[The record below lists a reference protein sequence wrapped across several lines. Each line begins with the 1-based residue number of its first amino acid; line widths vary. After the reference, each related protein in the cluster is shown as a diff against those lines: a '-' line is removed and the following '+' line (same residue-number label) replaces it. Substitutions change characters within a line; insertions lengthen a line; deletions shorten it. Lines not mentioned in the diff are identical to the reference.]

1 MCPELSVAGCDGDMG
16 EEEGSVDRSLTR
28 EELLER
34 LSLLEQEEGRR
45 KDAERFAE
53 AVLNSLSAHIAIL
66 DEHGV
71 IIETNRAWKAFAHAN
86 AIRMRPDTLAVNY
99 LQICEASAGD
109 HADEAREVARGI
121 RAVIAGE
128 IEEFVIDYPCHS
140 PHEKRWF
147 YMRATRLTGATT
159 VRVVVS
165 HENITAL
172 KRAEESLR
180 NREVELEQQS
190 RNLEEA
196 NTALKVLLQQ
206 RENDKRDLEENV
218 LVNIRNFTLPYLEK
232 LKTARLAPQHQTY
245 LEIMESHLKEIV
257 SPFLRR
263 LSVQHLQLTPQ
274 EIQVA
279 ALVKEG
285 RATKDIALSLNLSTN
300 AVEFHRKNIRKKLG
314 LSNVKTN
321 LRSYLLSLA

>member
-1 MCPELSVAGCDGDMG
+1 
-16 EEEGSVDRSLTR
+16 
-28 EELLER
+28 
-34 LSLLEQEEGRR
+34 
-45 KDAERFAE
+45 
-53 AVLNSLSAHIAIL
+53 
-66 DEHGV
+66 
-71 IIETNRAWKAFAHAN
+71 
-86 AIRMRPDTLAVNY
+86 
-99 LQICEASAGD
+99 
-109 HADEAREVARGI
+109 
-121 RAVIAGE
+121 
-128 IEEFVIDYPCHS
+128 
-140 PHEKRWF
+140 
-147 YMRATRLTGATT
+147 MRATRLTGATT

-172 KRAEESLR
+172 KQAEEALR
-180 NREVELEQQS
+180 NREAELEQQS

-232 LKTARLAPQHQTY
+232 LKAARLAPQHQTY

-263 LSVQHLQLTPQ
+263 LSVQHLQFTPQ

-285 RATKDIALSLNLSTN
+285 RTTKDIALSLNLSTN

-314 LSNVKTN
+314 LSNAKTN
-321 LRSYLLSLA
+321 LRSYLLSLV